1 MHKDAWKGHV
11 IVQESGSFGAQ
22 PRSTL
27 CSRRCPFPGSSLFRK
42 DSDHVTH
49 GPSMP
54 FPLSSEKAH
63 VSSEWLQFRQGRQE
77 YFSTLIRGTL
87 ALLSRPHHGVTAPH
101 SAQRFSSAFERLL
114 RIPQPIL
121 KMAKSLPGP
130 LALIRTQGL
139 SARLI

>member
-1 MHKDAWKGHV
+1 MQGKDTLLFRSQEASEPNPGAPSAVKGV
-11 IVQESGSFGAQ
+11 LFQS
-22 PRSTL
+22 
-27 CSRRCPFPGSSLFRK
+27 SSLFRK

-63 VSSEWLQFRQGRQE
+63 VGSEWLQFRQGRQE